1 MRRLFLVP
9 PMPYI
14 TRIIGPV
21 ELLRPTPLAGR
32 RLPVVD
38 LPPFSRPRPFIRYA
52 PARADR
58 RPGGMPPRDFAFK
71 KFTPP
76 LPYASARRRRGT
88 DNSAHTQSRCAWRV
102 VRRWAKSI
110 RGSISRYGGV
120 HVLRCSASKAGIRF
134 LPGLPVTYCCWP
146 LSAWFPL
153 LPRAIQHQLLAA
165 HAATIADVIDH
176 GILPGGQQLAAAIA
190 HRPYNGPHC
199 AGADAADLGK

>member
-1 MRRLFLVP
+1 
-9 PMPYI
+9 MPYI

-21 ELLRPTPLAGR
+21 ELLRPIPLAGR

-38 LPPFSRPRPFIRYA
+38 LPPFHDH
-52 PARADR
+52 ARLSVTPWHGPIGGREACR
-58 RPGGMPPRDFAFK
+58 RVTLLSK

-76 LPYASARRRRGT
+76 LLYASARRRRGT

-102 VRRWAKSI
+102 IRRWAKSI

-134 LPGLPVTYCCWP
+134 LPGLPVTYCCRP

-153 LPRAIQHQLLAA
+153 LPRAIQHQLLAT